1 MGPVSATC
9 LMKPTPNS
17 TAAKNLAWFI
27 DLLNDGRRPEPSADN
42 SRKPEIKK
50 KREKKK
56 IDLLKVEPSP
66 DGLRAEIG
74 GLMGTILN
82 LLLGFKGSSGAL
94 RQANQIAIQS
104 WSSPQFVVDR
114 SGKLLV
120 YKAARPEA
128 GARAW
133 LLIDAMNVLTYLVER
148 GRLSRLKCC
157 PGYRSPQYRGE
168 PLRRCSL
175 WFDGASN
182 KTYHSPACGKKAER
196 VRNKEKYKTRQR
208 KLMRKKRKEEKEE
221 RRKDLERENRTEF
234 KLRGSTTRT
243 SKPKVKVR

>member
-1 MGPVSATC
+1 
-9 LMKPTPNS
+9 MKPPPNG
-17 TAAKNLAWFI
+17 TDAKNLAWFI
-27 DLLNDGRRPEPSADN
+27 DLLNNGRRPGPSVHA
-42 SRKPEIKK
+42 SRKPADKK
-50 KREKKK
+50 KLEKKK

-82 LLLGFKGSSGAL
+82 LLARNASSEAL
-94 RQANQIAIQS
+94 RIANEIAKQCLS
-104 WSSPQFVVDR
+104 RPQFGLDR
-114 SGKLLV
+114 AGKLLIL
-120 YKAARPEA
+120 RTPLPEA
-128 GARAW
+128 GARTW
-133 LLIDAMNVLTYLVER
+133 LLIDAMDVLTYLVER
-148 GRLSRLKCC
+148 GLHSRLKSC
-157 PGYRSPQYRGE
+157 PGYRSPQYRRE
-168 PLRRCSL
+168 PRRRCSL

-234 KLRGSTTRT
+234 RLRGSTTRT
-243 SKPKVKVR
+243 SKPKVKTR